1 MDKIKLLSYLTA
13 FISLVSVA
21 GYLLL
26 RGILPSSSVS
36 GLFAIPLF
44 FWLLYASALAMVKL
58 PSDAKGFAKF
68 MMGFKAAKM
77 FLSLVAVTAMAF
89 LMKGNA
95 IVVMFGFFAFY
106 TIMLVAESL
115 LLLNLKKKYRINK

>member
-13 FISLVSVA
+13 FMSLVSVV

-26 RGILPSSSVS
+26 RGILPSRNVS
-36 GLFAIPLF
+36 GLFVIPLF
-44 FWLLYASALAMVKL
+44 FWLLYASALAIVKL

-68 MMGFKAAKM
+68 MMGFKVVKM

-89 LMKGNA
+89 LMERNA
-95 IVVMFGFFAFY
+95 IVVMYSFFAFY
-106 TIMLVAESL
+106 TIMFVVEIL
-115 LLLNLKKKYRINK
+115 LLLNLKKK

>member
-1 MDKIKLLSYLTA
+1 MGKIKLLLFLTV

-21 GYLLL
+21 GCLLL
-26 RGILPSSSVS
+26 HCISPSCTLA
-36 GLFAIPLF
+36 GLFAVPLF
-44 FWLLYASALAMVKL
+44 FWLLYASALAVVKL
-58 PSDAKGFAKF
+58 PLDAKGFAKF
-68 MMGFKAAKM
+68 LMGFKAAKI

-89 LMKGNA
+89 LMKENA

-115 LLLNLKKKYRINK
+115 LLMNLKKNIE